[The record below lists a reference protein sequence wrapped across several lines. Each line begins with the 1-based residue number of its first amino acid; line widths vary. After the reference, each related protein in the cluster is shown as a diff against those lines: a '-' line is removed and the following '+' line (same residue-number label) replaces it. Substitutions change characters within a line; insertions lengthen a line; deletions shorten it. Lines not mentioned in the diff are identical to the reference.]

1 MRSITILPKLKEPE
15 LRRIRDAAPGWT
27 IHAGEAATNEAVR
40 ESEIVVGWRDGLERE
55 LLADGAR
62 LRWLQS
68 WSAGMDHLDIDR
80 FLERGVY
87 LTSANGVHAFPISET
102 IFAMLLAFTRKLHV
116 YVRNQSRRV
125 WDHGGLKLEL
135 HGKTLGLI
143 GVGAIGEETAR
154 IAKAGFG
161 MRVLGVR
168 RSAKPS
174 PNVDAMYPPSE
185 LASMLAECD
194 YVVNAAPA
202 TNETRRMFGEREFA
216 AMKPTAF
223 FVNVGRGAAVDEA
236 ALAAALQEGRIAG
249 AGLDVFEEE
258 PLPPEHPL
266 WAMDNVIVTPHS
278 AGSTEHY
285 NARAVDIFLDNLA
298 MYLDGLPPARN
309 LLGDAKRY

>member
-1 MRSITILPKLKEPE
+1 MKTIAILPKLREPE
-15 LRRIRDAAPGWT
+15 LRRIRDAAPDWT
-27 IHAGEAATNEAVR
+27 IVAGEQATDEAVR
-40 ESEIVVGWRDGLERE
+40 EAEIVVGWRDGLERA

-62 LRWLQS
+62 IRWLQS

-80 FLERGVY
+80 FMERGVY

-116 YVRNQSRRV
+116 YVRNQSQRV

-185 LASMLAECD
+185 LAAMLPECD
-194 YVVNAAPA
+194 YVVAAAPA
-202 TNETRRMFGEREFA
+202 TAETQRMFGEREFA
-216 AMKPTAF
+216 SMKPTAF
-223 FVNVGRGAAVDEA
+223 FVNVGRGAAVDTEALVA
-236 ALAAALQEGRIAG
+236 ALREGRLAG

-258 PLPPEHPL
+258 PLPAEHPL

-298 MYLDGLPPARN
+298 MYLRGLPPARN
-309 LLGDAKRY
+309 LLGEAKRY